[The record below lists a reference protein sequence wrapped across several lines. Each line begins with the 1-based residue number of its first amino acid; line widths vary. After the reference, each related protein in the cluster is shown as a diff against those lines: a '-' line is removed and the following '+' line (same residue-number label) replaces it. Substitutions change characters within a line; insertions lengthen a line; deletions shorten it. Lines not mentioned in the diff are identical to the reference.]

1 MQQDDMKKAMQQL
14 LFKERMKGREEGK
27 MMGLF
32 SDDFVNWV
40 IRDRPSIIVVDDT
53 PNDQNSWGV
62 KF

>member
-27 MMGLF
+27 LIGLR
-32 SDDFVNWV
+32 DDFVDWRV
-40 IRDRPSIIVVDDT
+40 SKPLIIIIDDT
-53 PNDQNSWGV
+53 PNDPNSWGV